1 MTFQEFLNK
10 ISDFFVNYIF
20 KPFEDFNFV
29 RDTIDILLLTLL
41 IFGVYRF
48 IRKRRAGK
56 LAIGLI
62 FIVLMTIIS
71 NLFGMK
77 AIGLVL
83 TNFYQVGII
92 AILIVFQPELRAAL
106 EKVGN
111 TSIIS
116 RIKKIASSENRRYI
130 AFVNES
136 VESICNAVFDMSH
149 DKVGALIV
157 IERETKLGEYIDTG
171 VKLNAALSEELLK
184 NIFFKNAPLHDG
196 AVIIRDL
203 RVCAAGCFL
212 RISEQEGLDS
222 ELGTRHRA
230 AIGVSE
236 VSDAAVIVVSEE
248 TGTVSLATDGNIK
261 RGLDRETLKRE
272 LLLML
277 MTADDKEKG
286 KEKDKNDKGE
296 TEDV

>member
-1 MTFQEFLNK
+1 MNFQDFINNV
-10 ISDFFVNYIF
+10 SDFFMKYILEPL
-20 KPFEDFNFV
+20 KHIGVIDI
-29 RDTIDILLLTLL
+29 IDILLLTVL

-48 IRKRRAGK
+48 IKRRRAGK
-56 LAIGLI
+56 LAVGLL
-62 FIVLMTIIS
+62 FIVLMTAIS
-71 NLFGMK
+71 SLLGMK

-136 VESICNAVFDMSH
+136 VESICNAVFDMSRE
-149 DKVGALIV
+149 KVGALIV

-171 VKLNAALSEELLK
+171 VKLNAEISTELIK

-196 AVIIRDL
+196 AMVIRDL

-236 VSDAAVIVVSEE
+236 VSDAVVIVVSEE
-248 TGTVSLATDGNIK
+248 TGIVSLAADGNIK

-277 MTADDKEKG
+277 MTATEEG
-286 KEKDKNDKGE
+286 KEKNEKGD
-296 TEDV
+296 TQNG

>member
-1 MTFQEFLNK
+1 MNFQDFINNV
-10 ISDFFVNYIF
+10 SDFFMKYILEPL
-20 KPFEDFNFV
+20 KHIGVIDV
-29 RDTIDILLLTLL
+29 IDILLLTVL

-56 LAIGLI
+56 LAIGLL
-62 FIVLMTIIS
+62 FIVLMTAIS
-71 NLFGMK
+71 SLLGMK

-136 VESICNAVFDMSH
+136 VESICDAVFDMSRER
-149 DKVGALIV
+149 VGALIV

-171 VKLNAALSEELLK
+171 VKLNAELSTELLK

-236 VSDAAVIVVSEE
+236 VSDAIVIVVSEE
-248 TGTVSLATDGNIK
+248 SGIVSLASDGKIK
-261 RGLDRETLKRE
+261 RGLDREALKRE
-272 LLLML
+272 LLLVL
-277 MTADDKEKG
+277 MTTAGYVKEKS
-286 KEKDKNDKGE
+286 DKGE
-296 TEDV
+296 TQNG

>member
-1 MTFQEFLNK
+1 MK
-10 ISDFFVNYIF
+10 YILEPL
-20 KPFEDFNFV
+20 KHIGVIDV
-29 RDTIDILLLTLL
+29 IDILLLTVL

-56 LAIGLI
+56 LAIGLL
-62 FIVLMTIIS
+62 FIVLMTAIS
-71 NLFGMK
+71 SLLGMK

-136 VESICNAVFDMSH
+136 VESICDAVFDMSRER
-149 DKVGALIV
+149 VGALIV

-171 VKLNAALSEELLK
+171 VKLNAELSTELLK

-236 VSDAAVIVVSEE
+236 VSDAIVIVVSEE
-248 TGTVSLATDGNIK
+248 SGIVSLASDGKIK
-261 RGLDRETLKRE
+261 RGLDREALKRE
-272 LLLML
+272 LLLVL
-277 MTADDKEKG
+277 MTTAGYVKEKS
-286 KEKDKNDKGE
+286 DKGE
-296 TEDV
+296 TQNG

>member
-1 MTFQEFLNK
+1 MTFQDFLDKISEFFLN
-10 ISDFFVNYIF
+10 YILEPL
-20 KPFEDFNFV
+20 KHIGVIDV
-29 RDTIDILLLTLL
+29 IDILLLTVL

-56 LAIGLI
+56 LAVGLL
-62 FIVLMTIIS
+62 FIVLMTAVS
-71 NLFGMK
+71 SLLGMR

-136 VESICNAVFDMSH
+136 VENICNAVFDMSR

-248 TGTVSLATDGNIK
+248 TGTVSLATDGSLK

-277 MTADDKEKG
+277 MTADGKEKG
-286 KEKDKNDKGE
+286 KNDKNDKGE
-296 TEDV
+296 AENV